1 MKFLIVGAGQ
11 TGRLV
16 AEIASR
22 IQGLECVGFLDRDRS
37 LHGRSFFGVP
47 VLGGEELLE
56 EHAGRVEGALPVIG
70 DLRIRLEMFSR
81 CRQLGFRLV
90 NVIEPTVN
98 MASDVRLGE
107 GIVISCGTI
116 LLTSV
121 EVHDFAFIGTG
132 VNILHDT
139 VVGSNCV
146 IGGGSTIGASVTVG
160 RNVAFGVG
168 VQVASGRKCIG
179 DNASI
184 GAGSVVLKDVP
195 PNAFV
200 LGNPARAVGYHD
212 PFAVAAS

>member
-1 MKFLIVGAGQ
+1 MQFLIIGAGQ

-22 IQGLECVGFLDRDRS
+22 IPGLECVGFLDQDPS
-37 LHGRSFFGVP
+37 LHGQRFFGVP
-47 VLGGEELLE
+47 VLGGEALLE
-56 EHAGRVEGALPVIG
+56 RYVGRVEGALPVVG
-70 DLRIRLEMFSR
+70 DLRVRLEMFER
-81 CRQLGFRLV
+81 CRRLGFRLV

-98 MASDVRLGE
+98 LASDVKLGE

-116 LLTSV
+116 VLTAV
-121 EVHDFAFIGTG
+121 ELGDYAFVGTG

-139 VVGSNCV
+139 VIGSNCV

-168 VQVASGRKCIG
+168 VQVASGRKHIG

-200 LGNPARAVGYHD
+200 LGNPARAIRYHD
-212 PFAVAAS
+212 PFAVTS